1 LKNCI
6 FVISLGKRERAT
18 VAQVVVVDGA
28 HEAGILASST
38 ILLALKEK
46 PNLVLGL
53 ATGASP
59 QPVYRSLASRISN
72 QHIDVSLVR
81 GFALDEYVGLSPD
94 HPASYNST
102 INREV
107 VLPMGLDP
115 DRVLVPRGKVA
126 EVSHAGEDFEEQL
139 TQSGGVDIQILGVGS
154 NGHVGF
160 NEPGSSLASLT
171 RVKTLT
177 EQTRSDNARFFDS
190 PEEVPTHCVT
200 QGIGT
205 ILRARRI
212 ILLAFG
218 LSKAQALSRAVEG
231 PITSS
236 CPASAIQLHPRVTVL
251 ADLEAASQLTQ
262 LDYYQR
268 AWQSRPD
275 WQRL

>member
-1 LKNCI
+1 MIPRVK
-6 FVISLGKRERAT
+6 ERSAL
-18 VAQVVVVDGA
+18 AQVVVVEGPP
-28 HEAGILASST
+28 EAGALAAET
-38 ILLALKEK
+38 ILLALQVK

-53 ATGASP
+53 ATGSSP
-59 QPVYRSLASRISN
+59 QPVYSELASSIRN
-72 QHIDVSLVR
+72 QHIDVSHVR

-94 HPASYNST
+94 HPASYHST
-102 INREV
+102 IHREV
-107 VLPMGLDP
+107 VVPLGLDP
-115 DRVLVPRGKVA
+115 DLVLVPRGNIT
-126 EVSHAGEDFEEQL
+126 EVSHAGEDFEERL
-139 TQSGGVDIQILGVGS
+139 SQSGGVDIQLLGVGS

-171 RVKTLT
+171 RVKTLA
-177 EQTRSDNARFFDS
+177 EQTRRDNARFFDS

-205 ILRARRI
+205 ILRAKRI

-218 LSKAQALSRAVEG
+218 ASKAQALSRAVEG

-268 AWQSRPD
+268 AWRSKPE